1 MTRYIEACIVMSMDN
16 AKAWEG
22 TMTKE
27 WLEENKDVAYLG
39 HRTADAHERL
49 VAAVKAAIKEKEE

>member
-1 MTRYIEACIVMSMDN
+1 MSGIN
-16 AKAWEG
+16 LNTATLSEL
-22 TMTKE
+22 KE

-39 HRTADAHERL
+39 HGTAARHERL